1 MRWTDFLA
9 LKEISQDKMAI
20 VLGSIYI
27 KAREAE
33 RFEIVLGSLQT
44 ERVPR
49 TLHIILSCRSS
60 FLSLNLFNINLLNY
74 IAYQCRTLKYA
85 LD

>member
-1 MRWTDFLA
+1 MHWTDFLA
-9 LKEISQDKMAI
+9 LKEISQDNMAI
-20 VLGSIYI
+20 LGSIYIKAREAERFEIVFGSIYI

-49 TLHIILSCRSS
+49 TLHIILSCRS
-60 FLSLNLFNINLLNY
+60 FH
-74 IAYQCRTLKYA
+74 
-85 LD
+85 